1 MPPVKHAL
9 LGASSA
15 ARWIACP
22 PSARA
27 TENLPDEESEYAAE
41 GTRAHEVCESWLQVN
56 LERWDLLHRG
66 SLLMTGGYVGDYEDE
81 TPPEMCRAANQYIDF
96 IHEQWALFPHKPGVF
111 IEQEVDV
118 SRWVPEGFGTCDCL
132 MIGDGILHIV
142 DFKYGKG
149 VPVSPVRNPQL
160 MYYALGA
167 YALFD
172 GIEEID
178 TVRMSIVQ
186 PRIQEEPETWE
197 LSLADLLTWARE
209 VLTPAAQMAWKGEGE
224 FCPGPHCKDHFCKA
238 YPNCRAWQDKYGP
251 LAGFEPLPQP
261 AALTDEE
268 LGDWLRK
275 VQGLAQYARDL
286 EDYAQTALLEGRSLP
301 GWKLVAGR
309 STRKWADQDAAFKQ
323 MEADGINEA
332 MLYTR
337 TPISLTVA
345 EKMIGEKKFAETMS
359 AFITKAPGAP
369 KLAQDS
375 DPRPAYNPLE
385 GFKPTEE

>member
-41 GTRAHEVCESWLQVN
+41 GTRAHEVCEVALRRN
-56 LERWDLLHRG
+56 LKNWEQG
-66 SLLMTGGYVGDYEDE
+66 QALMEVIPGGALGKDE
-81 TPPEMCRAANQYIDF
+81 KSSEIIRAANQYIDF

-238 YPNCRAWQDKYGP
+238 YPNYRAWQDKYGP

-286 EDYAQTALLEGRSLP
+286 EGYAQTALLEGRSLP

-309 STRKWADQDAAFKQ
+309 STRKWVDQDAAFKQ
-323 MEADGINEA
+323 MEADGTNEA

-345 EKMIGEKKFAETMS
+345 EKMIGKKKFAETMS

>member
-1 MPPVKHAL
+1 MPPIKHAL

-41 GTRAHEVCESWLQVN
+41 GTKAHEVCEVALRRN
-56 LERWDLLHRG
+56 LKNWEQG
-66 SLLMTGGYVGDYEDE
+66 QALMEVIPGGALGKDE
-81 TPPEMCRAANQYIDF
+81 KSSEIIRAANQYIDF

-118 SRWVPEGFGTCDCL
+118 SRWVPGGFGTCDCL

-251 LAGFEPLPQP
+251 LVGVEPLPQP
-261 AALTDEE
+261 ATLTDEE

-275 VQGLAQYARDL
+275 VQGLAQYTRDL

-301 GWKLVAGR
+301 VGGAGTHAVISAHR
-309 STRKWADQDAAFKQ
+309 GLPSAS
-323 MEADGINEA
+323 GSI
-332 MLYTR
+332 R
-337 TPISLTVA
+337 TPPSSRWKRT
-345 EKMIGEKKFAETMS
+345 
-359 AFITKAPGAP
+359 APTRPCCTPAP
-369 KLAQDS
+369 
-375 DPRPAYNPLE
+375 PFP
-385 GFKPTEE
+385 